1 LISLQPRAI
10 LDELSK
16 GAQNMSSST
25 APRAQANDPVVVD
38 AKHYTVE
45 YEDERVR
52 VLRIR
57 YGPGEKSRMHSH
69 PESISVL
76 IRDATI
82 RMTYP
87 DGRTEDIQ
95 AAAGAVMHMPV
106 VEHLPEN
113 IGDTALEVIQVE
125 LK

>member
-1 LISLQPRAI
+1 
-10 LDELSK
+10 
-16 GAQNMSSST
+16 MSSPA

-38 AKHYTVE
+38 PKHYTVE
-45 YEDERVR
+45 HEDDRVR

-57 YGPGEKSRMHSH
+57 YNPGEKSTMHSH
-69 PESISVL
+69 PESIAILVS
-76 IRDATI
+76 DCKI

-87 DGRTEDIQ
+87 DGTAEDIQ
-95 AAAGAVMHMPV
+95 AAAGSVMRMPS

-113 IGDTALEVIQVE
+113 IGDSVLEVIQVE

>member
-1 LISLQPRAI
+1 
-10 LDELSK
+10 
-16 GAQNMSSST
+16 MSSSAT
-25 APRAQANDPVVVD
+25 PRPQANDPVVVD

-57 YGPGEKSRMHSH
+57 YNPGEKSTMHSH
-69 PESISVL
+69 PESIAVL
-76 IRDATI
+76 ITDGKI

-87 DGRTEDIQ
+87 DGTSEDIQ
-95 AAAGAVMHMPV
+95 AAAGAVMHMPG

-113 IGDTALEVIQVE
+113 LSDSALEVIQVE

>member
-1 LISLQPRAI
+1 
-10 LDELSK
+10 
-16 GAQNMSSST
+16 MSSS
-25 APRAQANDPVVVD
+25 AVSGPRANDPVAVD

-45 YEDERVR
+45 YEDARVR

-57 YGPGEKSRMHSH
+57 YGPGEKSAMHSH
-69 PESISVL
+69 PESIAVFLSEANV
-76 IRDATI
+76 

-87 DGRTEDIQ
+87 DGQTENIQ
-95 AAAGAVMHMPV
+95 GGPGMVLHLPA

-113 IGDTALEVIQVE
+113 VGNSAFEVIEVE

>member
-1 LISLQPRAI
+1 
-10 LDELSK
+10 
-16 GAQNMSSST
+16 MSSSA
-25 APRAQANDPVVVD
+25 APQAQANDPVVVD

-45 YEDERVR
+45 YEDDRVR

-57 YGPGEKSRMHSH
+57 YSPGEKSTMHSH
-69 PESISVL
+69 PESISVV
-76 IRDATI
+76 ITGAKI

-87 DGRTEDIQ
+87 DGRTEEMQ
-95 AAAGAVMHMPV
+95 AAPGTVMHMPG

-113 IGDTALEVIQVE
+113 IGDSAFEVVQVE